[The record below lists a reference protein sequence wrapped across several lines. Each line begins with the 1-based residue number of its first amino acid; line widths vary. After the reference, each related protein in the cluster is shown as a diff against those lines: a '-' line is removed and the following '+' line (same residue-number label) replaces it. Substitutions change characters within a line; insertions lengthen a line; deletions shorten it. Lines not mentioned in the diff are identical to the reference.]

1 MIYSTF
7 KRVESSYNYAQ
18 LKMKDV
24 FDDAE
29 TYIKDVIRESGTLE
43 LTVNNKPTIIA
54 LKGKQFDKDEHVVLY
69 QNSAKPKKL
78 IEFGVEE
85 VCGICKEIHSMH
97 IVEEYGEE
105 KEQEEE
111 GHEPA

>member
-7 KRVESSYNYAQ
+7 KRVENSYNYAQ
-18 LKMKDV
+18 SKMQDV
-24 FDDAE
+24 LDDAE
-29 TYIKDVIRESGTLE
+29 AYIKDVIHESGTLE

-54 LKGKQFDKDEHVVLY
+54 LKGKPFDKGEHVVLY

-78 IEFGVEE
+78 KEFGVKE
-85 VCGICKEIHSMH
+85 VCDICKEIHSMH
-97 IVEEYGEE
+97 LVEEYGEE